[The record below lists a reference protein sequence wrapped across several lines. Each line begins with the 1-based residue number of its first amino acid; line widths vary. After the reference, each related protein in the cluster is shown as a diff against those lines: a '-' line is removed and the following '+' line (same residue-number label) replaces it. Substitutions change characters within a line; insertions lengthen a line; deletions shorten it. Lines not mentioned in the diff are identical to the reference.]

1 MQDFQLTSLFH
12 LSPLK
17 PASVF
22 PAEADYLPL
31 STTCERVTVDSVP
44 TRVHVP
50 KRLKVRNT
58 VCLRVDHRGKRLT
71 DQPME

>member
-1 MQDFQLTSLFH
+1 MCSVFH

-17 PASVF
+17 PARVF
-22 PAEADYLPL
+22 PAEADCLPL
-31 STTCERVTVDSVP
+31 GATCGRVTVDSVP

-58 VCLRVDHRGKRLT
+58 VCL
-71 DQPME
+71 